1 MRIVIT
7 EFMSLDGVVQAP
19 GGPDEDTDGGF
30 AHGGWSHPFFDPE
43 VVGGAFDDAL
53 TKAEA
58 LLFGRR
64 TWQTMAA
71 AWPERAG
78 DPFADRMNAIPKYV
92 VSATL
97 GDDELTWDN
106 TTRIPGDEAV
116 ARIRE
121 LHETDG
127 GDLLVM
133 GSPTLVR
140 TLLREGL
147 VDELRL
153 MIEPVILGGGK
164 TIFPDDGAQRTL
176 ELVSTVT
183 SGTGV
188 RCAPTGRSPRGK
200 SGRRARSLPNQ
211 AAPARGGSR
220 RRGPRWARWP
230 RSGRSAVGSAAA
242 RR

>member
-1 MRIVIT
+1 VRIVIV

-43 VVGGAFDDAL
+43 VVGGAFTEAL
-53 TKAEA
+53 SEAEA

-78 DPFADRMNAIPKYV
+78 DPFADQMNAIPKYV
-92 VSATL
+92 VSETL
-97 GDDELTWDN
+97 RDDELTWNN
-106 TTRIPGDEAV
+106 TTRISGDKAV
-116 ARIRE
+116 ASIRE
-121 LHETDG
+121 LHETGG

-133 GSPTLVR
+133 GSPTLAR

-153 MIEPVILGGGK
+153 MIEPVLLGGGK
-164 TIFPDDGAQRTL
+164 TIFPDDGALRTL
-176 ELVSTVT
+176 ELVSTAT
-183 SGTGV
+183 SGAGV
-188 RCAPTGRSPRGK
+188 QVCTYRP
-200 SGRRARSLPNQ
+200 
-211 AAPARGGSR
+211 
-220 RRGPRWARWP
+220 
-230 RSGRSAVGSAAA
+230 AAA
-242 RR
+242 R

>member
-1 MRIVIT
+1 MRIVVM
-7 EFMSLDGVVQAP
+7 EFVSLDGVVQAP
-19 GGPDEDTDGGF
+19 GGPEEDTDGGF

-43 VVGGAFDDAL
+43 VMGDAL
-53 TKAEA
+53 DRALGEAEA

-92 VSATL
+92 VSKTL
-97 GDDELTWDN
+97 GDDQLTWNN

-127 GDLLVM
+127 GDLSVM

-188 RCAPTGRSPRGK
+188 HVCTYRPVAEG
-200 SGRRARSLPNQ
+200 
-211 AAPARGGSR
+211 
-220 RRGPRWARWP
+220 
-230 RSGRSAVGSAAA
+230 
-242 RR
+242 

>member
-1 MRIVIT
+1 
-7 EFMSLDGVVQAP
+7 VQAP
-19 GGPDEDTDGGF
+19 GGLDEDTDGGF

-43 VVGGAFDDAL
+43 VMGGAYADAM
-53 TKAEA
+53 AGAAA

-78 DPFADRMNAIPKYV
+78 DPFADQMNAIPKYV
-92 VSATL
+92 VSQTL

-106 TTRIPGDEAV
+106 TTRIPGEQAV
-116 ARIRE
+116 ARLRE
-121 LHETDG
+121 LRESDG

-140 TLLREGL
+140 SLLREGL

-164 TIFPDDGAQRTL
+164 SIFPDDGALRTL

-188 RCAPTGRSPRGK
+188 QVCTYR
-200 SGRRARSLPNQ
+200 
-211 AAPARGGSR
+211 PAIEG
-220 RRGPRWARWP
+220 
-230 RSGRSAVGSAAA
+230 
-242 RR
+242 

>member
-1 MRIVIT
+1 MRIVIC

-43 VVGGAFDDAL
+43 VVGGAFDGAL
-53 TKAEA
+53 SAAAA

-92 VSATL
+92 VSGTL
-97 GDDELTWDN
+97 GDGELTWDN
-106 TTRIPGDEAV
+106 TTRIPGEEAV
-116 ARIRE
+116 AGIRK
-121 LHETDG
+121 LHEADG

-133 GSPTLVR
+133 GSPTLAR
-140 TLLREGL
+140 TLLSEGL

-153 MIEPVILGGGK
+153 IVMPVLLGGGK
-164 TIFPDDGAQRTL
+164 SIFPDDGGLRTL
-176 ELVSTVT
+176 ELVSVVT
-183 SGTGV
+183 SDAGV
-188 RCAPTGRSPRGK
+188 NVCTYR
-200 SGRRARSLPNQ
+200 
-211 AAPARGGSR
+211 PATAG
-220 RRGPRWARWP
+220 
-230 RSGRSAVGSAAA
+230 
-242 RR
+242 

>member
-1 MRIVIT
+1 MRIVVI
-7 EFMSLDGVVQAP
+7 EFISVDGVVQAP

-43 VVGGAFDDAL
+43 VVGGAFTDAL
-53 TKAEA
+53 TSAEA

-78 DPFADRMNAIPKYV
+78 DPFADRMNAISKHV

-97 GDDELTWDN
+97 SDDDLTWEN
-106 TTRIPGDEAV
+106 TTRIPGEEAV
-116 ARIRE
+116 VRLQE
-121 LHETDG
+121 LHDADG
-127 GDLLVM
+127 GDLVVM

-153 MIEPVILGGGK
+153 IVMPVILGGGK
-164 TIFPDDGAQRTL
+164 TIFPDGGELRTL
-176 ELVSTVT
+176 ELVSAVT
-183 SGTGV
+183 GGV
-188 RCAPTGRSPRGK
+188 GVQVCIYRPVDLSTRIE
-200 SGRRARSLPNQ
+200 
-211 AAPARGGSR
+211 
-220 RRGPRWARWP
+220 
-230 RSGRSAVGSAAA
+230 VG
-242 RR
+242 

>member
-1 MRIVIT
+1 MRIVVS

-19 GGPDEDTDGGF
+19 GGPEEDTDGGF

-43 VVGGAFDDAL
+43 TVGGAFGDAL
-53 TKAEA
+53 SGAEA

-92 VSATL
+92 VSETL
-97 GDDELTWDN
+97 SDADLTWDK
-106 TTRIPGDEAV
+106 TTRIPGGEAV

-121 LHETDG
+121 LRAQEG

-140 TLLREGL
+140 TLLSEGL

-153 MIEPVILGGGK
+153 MIMPVLLGGGK
-164 TIFPDDGAQRTL
+164 SVFPEDGAQHTL

-183 SGTGV
+183 SSAGV
-188 RCAPTGRSPRGK
+188 QVSTYRPAV
-200 SGRRARSLPNQ
+200 RRE
-211 AAPARGGSR
+211 G
-220 RRGPRWARWP
+220 
-230 RSGRSAVGSAAA
+230 
-242 RR
+242 